1 MKQYWPMAIAVTED
15 GPQQLFTYDSVLTMK
30 EAEKQCDFWTHAYGY
45 KLAARWVD
53 ITENNAK
60 RKTALQVDIDYVKE
74 LWENFGDVPM
84 NPETE
89 CVEEAWGDSLTFA
102 REFPTGTHREEIWHW
117 FEETFH
123 VSVAKD
129 LM

>member
-1 MKQYWPMAIAVTED
+1 MKQYWPMAIIKRGKEWD
-15 GPQQLFTYDSVLTMK
+15 IQHTYDAAMSY
-30 EAEKQCDFWTHAYGY
+30 EKAMETIKTWRDEYKFEIISFWIDVTDNGN
-45 KLAARWVD
+45 KIER
-53 ITENNAK
+53 ITPYVYLN
-60 RKTALQVDIDYVKE
+60 LVKE
-74 LWENFGDVPM
+74 LWADFGDVPM

-89 CVEEAWGDSLTFA
+89 CIEDFWGRFVPGD
-102 REFPTGTHREEIWHW
+102 HREEIWHW